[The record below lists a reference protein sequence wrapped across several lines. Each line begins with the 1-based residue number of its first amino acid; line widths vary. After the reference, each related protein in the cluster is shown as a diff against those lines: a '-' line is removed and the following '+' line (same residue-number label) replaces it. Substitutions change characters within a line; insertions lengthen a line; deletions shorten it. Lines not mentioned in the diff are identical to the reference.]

1 MQMKSLFACLAA
13 MFALTASALAND
25 PGGGTNGVG
34 ANVTLTVGSSTV
46 TLANGVVTAVI
57 EKSTGKVTSYL
68 FNGTQML
75 DTSGLIY
82 FSMDGGSSY
91 EQPGNCVYSATVN
104 TTDMVDIS
112 CKVTWANYTNRVHA
126 FDVDIHYVLRRGDS
140 GLYAYAVLSHPAS
153 YPATGV
159 GEWRMVWKLP
169 HSSTQWT
176 FERVYVDALRN
187 WNWGTYSDFVNA
199 DPTGIAEVV
208 LLTTGVRAGQYDCK
222 YQYAAEYQQIGC
234 WGHASDSNKKGVWM
248 VLGGYD
254 YLNDGPVHT
263 DLTLAES
270 YNLIHFG
277 RNHYNGSS
285 TGVAA
290 GEEWSKIY
298 GPYLLYC
305 NSTTTNASAGNTLWA
320 DAKAQVQAEIAAWP
334 YPWLT
339 TNTNYPV
346 AAERGAVSGRFL
358 VNDSFKPTLTG
369 SNAWIG
375 LAQPDVGGNWQ
386 FESKRY
392 QYWVHADSN
401 GNFTIPHV
409 RPGNYTLYAWTVG
422 AVGEFTR
429 ANVTVTAAATN
440 ALGNITWT
448 VPHTGGYLAWEI
460 GVPDRTAREF
470 RHGSTDYWR
479 AFLWED
485 YSSEFSNPLEYT
497 IGVSDPATDWNYA
510 QPGYLV
516 GTNWSGWKWRVNF
529 NLASVP
535 ASGNATLVIAWA
547 GSDHARM
554 QFYVNDET
562 TQFGANHYPPNG
574 DGNALIREGIH
585 AKYGVSSI
593 SIPVSRLRVGSNT
606 ITLLQGRSTTASDHV
621 MYDYVSLEMPGAPPP
636 PGPVTVPLVSAGDVW
651 KFNDSGT
658 NFGTA
663 WRSNTFNDSAWSSGP
678 AELGFGD
685 AQEGRPEATVISNR
699 QQTTFYFRREFVA
712 SGPGTFTNLVCRLL
726 RDDGAVVYLNG
737 TEVWRDNLS
746 VGEILFDTRAS
757 VGINTA
763 QEGVFITN
771 SLPPG
776 LLVPG
781 TNLLA
786 VEIHQVSP
794 FSSTDVSF
802 DLALTGLASNGTPM
816 LAVANRAAMNVTD
829 ISAELGGV
837 LLALNADPA
846 SVTIFWGLTDGGT
859 NAANWEDSAALAN
872 IDLGAFTATATGLLP
887 GTNYF
892 FRCRAAN
899 PYGEAWTPGSG
910 LFTTRTPTAVTM
922 VAAGAVWNYLDTG
935 TNLGSA
941 WIAPEFDDSTW
952 ASGPAELGYGDLA
965 DGRPEATVVSYGTNA
980 NNKFITTYFRRAFH
994 VPDASLV
1001 RSLNARLIRDDGAVV
1016 YLNGAEVWR
1025 ENMPAGTV
1033 TFATLAASTASG
1045 TAESNWFTRVLV
1057 PATLGHGWNVLAVE
1071 IHQDRT
1077 NSSDLSFNF
1086 ELTGTALMST
1096 NAALALAQDAG
1107 SLLLSW
1113 PADAGLFSLYS
1124 TTNLTPP
1131 VMWTPVVGTRVLSN
1145 GVWSLSLGNATNG
1158 QRFFR
1163 LQSP

>member
-1 MQMKSLFACLAA
+1 
-13 MFALTASALAND
+13 MFALTVSALAND

-34 ANVTLTVGSSTV
+34 ANVTLTVGSSTI
-46 TLANGVVTAVI
+46 TLANSVITAVI

-104 TTDMVDIS
+104 TSDMVDIS
-112 CKVTWANYTNRVHA
+112 CKMTWANNTARVHA
-126 FDVDIHYVLRRGDS
+126 FDIDIHYVLRRGDS

-153 YPATGV
+153 YPDTGV

-169 HSSTQWT
+169 HSSTQWS

-187 WNWGTYSDFVNA
+187 WNWGTYTDFTSA
-199 DPTGIAEVV
+199 DPTSIAEVV
-208 LLTTGVRAGQYDCK
+208 RLTTGVRAGQYDCK

-234 WGHASDSNKKGVWM
+234 WGHASDTNKKGVWM

-277 RNHYNGSS
+277 RNHYGGSS
-285 TGVAA
+285 TSVASN
-290 GEEWSKIY
+290 ENWSKIY

-305 NSTTTNASAGNTLWA
+305 NSTTTNASAGHTLWA
-320 DAKAQVQAEIAAWP
+320 DAKAQVQAELAAWP
-334 YPWLT
+334 YAWLT

-346 AAERGAVSGRFL
+346 AAQRGAVSGRFL
-358 VNDSFKPTLTG
+358 VNDSFKPALTG

-375 LAQPDVGGNWQ
+375 LAQPDAGGNWQ

-401 GNFTIPHV
+401 GNFTIPHI
-409 RPGNYTLYAWTVG
+409 RPGNYTLNAWTVG
-422 AVGEFTR
+422 AVGEFAR
-429 ANVTVTAAATN
+429 ANVTVTAGTTN

-485 YSSEFSNPLEYT
+485 YASEFSNPLEYT
-497 IGVSDPATDWNYA
+497 VGTSNWTNDWNYA

-535 ASGNATLVIAWA
+535 ASGNASLVIAWA
-547 GSDHARM
+547 GNDHARM

-574 DGNALIREGIH
+574 GGNGLIREGIH

-606 ITLLQGRSTTASDHV
+606 ITLLQGRSTTSSDHV
-621 MYDYVSLEMPGAPPP
+621 MYDYLSLEMPGAPPP
-636 PGPVTVPLVSAGDVW
+636 PGPITVPLISAGDVW
-651 KFNDSGT
+651 KFNDTGT
-658 NFGTA
+658 NFGTS
-663 WRSNTFNDSAWSSGP
+663 WRSNNFHDGAWPSGP

-699 QQTTFYFRREFVA
+699 QQTTFYFRKDFIA
-712 SGPGTFTNLVCRLL
+712 SGPATFTNLVCRLL

-737 TEVWRDNLS
+737 VEVWRDNLPS
-746 VGEILFDTRAS
+746 GEILFDTRAS
-757 VGINTA
+757 VAINTA

-802 DLALTGLASNGTPM
+802 DLALTGLASNSTPM
-816 LAVANRAAMNVTD
+816 LAVANSAAVNVTD
-829 ISAELGGV
+829 ISADLGGV
-837 LLALNADPA
+837 LLALNAEPA

-892 FRCRAAN
+892 YRCRAAN
-899 PYGEAWTPGSG
+899 PYGAAWAASSAQ
-910 LFTTRTPTAVTM
+910 FTTRMPTPVTM
-922 VAAGAVWNYLDTG
+922 ISAGAVWRYLDTG
-935 TNLGSA
+935 TNLGAA
-941 WIAPEFDDSTW
+941 WIAPEFDDAAW
-952 ASGPAELGYGDLA
+952 QSGPAKLGFGGD
-965 DGRPEATVVSYGTNA
+965 GEVTVLSRTNA
-980 NNKFITTYFRRAFH
+980 AGATNITFYFRRAFY
-994 VPDASLV
+994 VPDATAVSSL
-1001 RSLNARLIRDDGAVV
+1001 SARMVRDDGAAV

-1025 ENMPAGTV
+1025 DNMPDGTITSSTPAASTISNAGETNWL
-1033 TFATLAASTASG
+1033 TTSLSPAALITGWNTLAAEVHQSTN
-1045 TAESNWFTRVLV
+1045 T
-1057 PATLGHGWNVLAVE
+1057 
-1071 IHQDRT
+1071 
-1077 NSSDLSFNF
+1077 SSDLGFNF
-1086 ELTGTALMST
+1086 ELTGGALITAQPWL
-1096 NAALALAQDAG
+1096 AADFSGNLPALVWPLEAAYFTLAT
-1107 SLLLSW
+1107 
-1113 PADAGLFSLYS
+1113 

-1131 VMWTPVVGTRVLSN
+1131 VAWSAVTNAVVLTNNQWRVTLP
-1145 GVWSLSLGNATNG
+1145 ATTNG

>member
-1 MQMKSLFACLAA
+1 

-91 EQPGNCVYSATVN
+91 EQPGNCIYSATVN
-104 TTDMVDIS
+104 MTDMVDIS
-112 CKVTWANYTNRVHA
+112 CKVTWASYTNRVHA
-126 FDVDIHYVLRRGDS
+126 FDIDIHYVLRRGDS

-169 HSSTQWT
+169 HSSTQWS

-199 DPTGIAEVV
+199 DPTSIAEVV
-208 LLTTGVRAGQYDCK
+208 RLTSGVRAGQYDCK

-285 TGVAA
+285 TSVAA

-346 AAERGAVSGRFL
+346 AAQRGAVSGRFL
-358 VNDSFKPTLTG
+358 VNDSFNPALTG

-375 LAQPDVGGNWQ
+375 LAQPDAGGNWQ

-429 ANVTVTAAATN
+429 ANVTVTAGATN

-460 GVPDRTAREF
+460 GIPDRTAAEF

-497 IGVSDPATDWNYA
+497 IGVSNPATDWNYA

-529 NLASVP
+529 NLPSVP

-547 GSDHARM
+547 GNDHARM

-574 DGNALIREGIH
+574 GGNALIREGIH

-621 MYDYVSLEMPGAPPP
+621 MYDYLSLEMPGAPPP

-658 NFGTA
+658 NLGTA
-663 WRSNTFNDSAWSSGP
+663 WRSSTFNDSAWLSGN
-678 AELGFGD
+678 AQLGFGD
-685 AQEGRPEATVISNR
+685 GDEATLIASNR
-699 QQTTFYFRREFVA
+699 QITTYFRREFIA
-712 SGPGTFTNLVCRLL
+712 SGPATFTNLTLRLL
-726 RDDGAVVYLNG
+726 RDDGGIVYLNG
-737 TEVWRDNLS
+737 VEVFRSNMATGVVNHL
-746 VGEILFDTRAS
+746 TTAS
-757 VGINTA
+757 NALAIDET
-763 QEGVFITN
+763 TN
-771 SLPPG
+771 FYSATISPV
-776 LLVPG
+776 LLLNG
-781 TNLLA
+781 TNQLA
-786 VEIHQVSP
+786 VEIHQQSAT
-794 FSSTDVSF
+794 SSDLSF
-802 DLALTGLASNGTPM
+802 DLALIGLASNGTPM
-816 LAVANRAAMNVTD
+816 LAVANRAAVNVTD
-829 ISAELGGV
+829 ISADLGGV
-837 LLALNADPA
+837 LTALNADPA

-899 PYGEAWTPGSG
+899 PYGEAWAPGSSA
-910 LFTTRTPTAVTM
+910 FATRRPTAVTM
-922 VAAGAVWNYLDTG
+922 VAAVAVWNYLDTG

-941 WIAPEFDDSTW
+941 WIAPEFDDSAW
-952 ASGPAELGYGDLA
+952 ANGPAELGYGDLA

-980 NNKFITTYFRRAFH
+980 NNKYITTYFRRAFH

-1001 RSLNARLIRDDGAVV
+1001 RSLSARLVRDDGAVV

-1025 ENMPAGTV
+1025 ENMPTGTV
-1033 TFATLAASTASG
+1033 TYATLAATTVAT
-1045 TAESNWFTRVLV
+1045 TAESNWFTRVLS
-1057 PATLGHGWNVLAVE
+1057 PASLVDGWNTIAVE
-1071 IHQDRT
+1071 VHQDRT

-1086 ELTGTALMST
+1086 ELTGSVLLSSAPELQATL
-1096 NAALALAQDAG
+1096 AG
-1107 SLLLSW
+1107 SSLMLTA
-1113 PADAGLFSLYS
+1113 PAEASYFTLFS
-1124 TTNLTPP
+1124 TANLAPP
-1131 VMWTPVVGTRVLSN
+1131 VNWSPATSPAVLSN
-1145 GVWSLSLGNATNG
+1145 NQWRVTLPVATNG
-1158 QRFFR
+1158 ARFYR
-1163 LQSP
+1163 LQAP